1 MKSSLPSQR
10 RILGVRVKYGRRK
23 TEPLTRDA
31 AFNPTPFLQT
41 FSPALDTLLELRK
54 HVTERTKKMETDV
67 RRAEREYG
75 KRLRELDGGFEVCAY
90 SGDGDVRARLT

>member
-1 MKSSLPSQR
+1 
-10 RILGVRVKYGRRK
+10 
-23 TEPLTRDA
+23 
-31 AFNPTPFLQT
+31 
-41 FSPALDTLLELRK
+41 
-54 HVTERTKKMETDV
+54 METDV